1 MNVGA
6 AATLGEGE
14 ALARR
19 IRWLRWRTIGVG
31 ITGALAALAG
41 LLMLS
46 SVLGDVY
53 RELFRGSGAV
63 RLAFHLPPALQ
74 PERMNLLPWL
84 CLGLAVV
91 GTWGMST
98 GRIRRRYCL
107 VAYAL
112 MAMTAAADILFAPPL
127 RQPIFHLPSGIER
140 MFNDGRYT
148 EVERLVD
155 NFPQQAAAV
164 NYVKAQIGLRTG
176 DRRMVEKHGAPLLT
190 MVDTFVYRVH
200 DDPAEQ
206 TVLAEQVGAFR
217 ADVIHAI
224 DRTLHGV
231 PVTQVGLTVERQSA
245 GRLGIWVHVA
255 VFGLAGAIA
264 LLAGVA
270 LTWVWRRMR
279 ANLLHIDDLQHA

>member
-1 MNVGA
+1 MNAGA

-14 ALARR
+14 ALASR
-19 IRWLRWRTIGVG
+19 IRWLRWRTIVVG
-31 ITGALAALAG
+31 IAGVLAALAG

-53 RELFRGSGAV
+53 RELFRGSGEV

-84 CLGLAVV
+84 SVGLAVV

-98 GRIRRRYCL
+98 GRIRRLYYL

-112 MAMTAAADILFAPPL
+112 MVITAAADVLSAPPM
-127 RQPIFHLPSGIER
+127 RQPIFHLPSAIER

-155 NFPQQAAAV
+155 EFPQQPAAV
-164 NYVKAQIGLRTG
+164 NYVKAQIGLRSG
-176 DRRMVEKHGAPLLT
+176 DRRLVEKHGAPLLT

-224 DRTLHGV
+224 DRTINGM
-231 PVTQVGLTVERQSA
+231 PVTHVGLTVERASS
-245 GRLGIWVHVA
+245 GRVGIWVHVA
-255 VFGLAGAIA
+255 MLGLAGAIA

-279 ANLLHIDDLQHA
+279 ANLLHIHDLQHG